1 MLPILDGGVRL
12 GRDPGLF
19 WLEGL
24 ILDEDLDLGPDVS
37 LIDDEDVPFE

>member
-12 GRDPGLF
+12 GRDLGLF
-19 WLEGL
+19 WPVSL

-37 LIDDEDVPFE
+37 LIGDKDVPFE